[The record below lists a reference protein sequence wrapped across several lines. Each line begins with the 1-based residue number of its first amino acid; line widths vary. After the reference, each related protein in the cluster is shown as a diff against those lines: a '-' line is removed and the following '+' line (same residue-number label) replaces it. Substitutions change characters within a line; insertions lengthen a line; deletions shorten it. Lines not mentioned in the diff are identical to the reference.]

1 MAPGGWFKSAS
12 GPTEEE
18 KRALVEQLQGRFA
31 DADLDEVTIGRF
43 LLTRSWDLDGT
54 TKMLQAH
61 VNWRRENLPVSLEEV
76 QPILDEGKFALLGTG
91 AERRPAF
98 AIRFGPMLKVDFKQK
113 GEMERH
119 IRAAVYCAEAMIAS
133 MAPGVETWTAVID
146 CTGIRAPPQAYM
158 QEFTKVMQANYP
170 ERAYKIVMYPIPRFI
185 VTVVKTFMV
194 MLPEKTRE
202 KAAGAS
208 ADGAVVA
215 RERARDASTVS
226 FVSSIADLCEETGV
240 TQSAL
245 PESMLGQTDL
255 EVLKGASVLEL
266 GAGKSSVHR
275 HTVAAGD
282 TVKWSFRVLEHNVGF
297 ELRFAAEESSSPASP
312 SSGAGAGYSLRKTD
326 KVAEDM
332 GEFTAEQAGALEF
345 MFDNTFS
352 YMRGKT
358 IVVSCLSS

>member
-1 MAPGGWFKSAS
+1 MRGRMAPGGWFKSAS

-202 KAAGAS
+202 K
-208 ADGAVVA
+208 
-215 RERARDASTVS
+215 VS